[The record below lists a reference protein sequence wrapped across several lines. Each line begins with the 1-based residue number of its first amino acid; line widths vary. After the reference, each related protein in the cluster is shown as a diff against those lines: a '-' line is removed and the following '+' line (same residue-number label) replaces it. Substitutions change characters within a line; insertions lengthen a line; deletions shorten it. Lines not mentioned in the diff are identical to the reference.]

1 MIQDDRGF
9 EQLVH
14 EVYDTALAPE
24 SLPTLMPKVCAWL
37 GCESSHLGVWNMN
50 RQAMTYSLLPS
61 AYRHVERAYVEH
73 FWKVDIRRRW
83 IDQHGVP
90 GKVEAC
96 QFHFEDPVVG
106 RSEFYQDLLI
116 PQMDARYGAGGVL
129 ARHAD
134 SYVFLIMNRAEAR
147 GAYGTEDLQ
156 RLERVTPH
164 LQRMI
169 ALLQKTDALRQ
180 AAHVGGAAL
189 DALGQGVMLVDRRG
203 LIKFANDRAQALLR
217 QGQALATRNGRWVAG
232 ASATCRVGEQL
243 ARVWRTGV
251 PQSFIERVDQ
261 GDARA
266 VGYCFTLT
274 PMRADHTPAWCHSA
288 GIDAGADLLMVHIA
302 CTHPSPRRWVGQLE
316 GWFKLTTAEARL
328 TMALADGLTVEQY
341 ANAAGIK
348 VPTARSQVRA
358 VLEKTQL
365 PSLMALQ
372 SMLSRLPGETQAAE
386 HLEVTALSK
395 SAAEPRPDR
404 LASSL
409 VPRCH

>member
-1 MIQDDRGF
+1 MNQDDRGF

-14 EVYDTALAPE
+14 AVYDAALAPE
-24 SLPTLMPKVCAWL
+24 NLPTLMPKVCAWL
-37 GCESSHLGVWNMN
+37 GCESSHLGVWSTS

-116 PQMDARYGAGGVL
+116 PQMDARYGAGSML

-134 SYVFLIMNRAEAR
+134 SYVFLIMNRAGER
-147 GAYGTEDLQ
+147 GPYETEDLQ
-156 RLERVTPH
+156 RLGRLVPH

-169 ALLQKTDALRQ
+169 ALLQQTDALRQ
-180 AAHVGGAAL
+180 AAHMGGAAL

-203 LIKFANDRAQALLR
+203 LIKFANDWAQALLK
-217 QGQALATRNGRWVAG
+217 QGQVLTTQHGQWVAG
-232 ASATCRVGEQL
+232 ACADYRVGEQL

-251 PQSFIERVDQ
+251 PQSFIQRVQQ
-261 GDARA
+261 GHERA

-274 PMRADHTPAWCHSA
+274 PMRADHTPAWCHSV
-288 GIDAGADLLMVHIA
+288 GIDTGADLMMVHIA
-302 CTHPSPRRWVGQLE
+302 CTHPSPRRWAGQLQ
-316 GWFKLTTAEARL
+316 GWFKLTTSEARL
-328 TMALADGLTVEQY
+328 TAALAEGLTVEQY

-348 VPTARSQVRA
+348 LPTARSQVRA

-372 SMLSRLPGETQAAE
+372 SLLSRLPGDSQATE
-386 HLEVTALSK
+386 HLGVTALTK